1 MNYPVSIIIFII
13 LISARSP
20 IHGQTKFSQET
31 DFVNH
36 LFEIKEFD
44 EAIYYLKD
52 ISSLYSTQNDSVQY
66 LLGRSHYLK
75 KEVGLAIPY
84 FEKVNAKNHDLWVC
98 SQMFSSFC
106 NNHQKNYSSA
116 ITALENIDAQGELY
130 KQLRHTQLAG
140 SYLLSRQI
148 SKYDSIAPLLSRDYL
163 SLQRTNQR
171 LESYSHNLKNVKIK
185 SPVLAG
191 VFSAIIPGSGKIYAG
206 KTGEGLS
213 TLFLHTILGF
223 MAKEALKKDGA
234 QSPRF
239 LIYGSIF
246 SLFYVANIWSSTLS
260 VKIYRNEYY
269 ESVHESIMV
278 DLHIP
283 LRTIFG
289 SGKYEASR

>member
-1 MNYPVSIIIFII
+1 MKYPVAIIFFVI
-13 LISARSP
+13 LILARISVN
-20 IHGQTKFSQET
+20 GQTKFSRET

-44 EAIYYLKD
+44 EASIYLNS
-52 ISSLYSTQNDSVQY
+52 ISKKYIHHNDSIQY
-66 LLGRSHYLK
+66 LLGRSQYLK
-75 KEVGLAIPY
+75 KEIDLAIPY
-84 FEKVNAKNHDLWVC
+84 FEKVNTENHDLWVS

-106 NNHQKNYSSA
+106 NNYKKNYSNAVS
-116 ITALENIDAQGELY
+116 TLENLNTNNELY
-130 KQLRHTQLAG
+130 GQLRFTQLAG
-140 SYLLSRQI
+140 SYLLTKQI
-148 SKYDSIAPLLSRDYL
+148 SKYDSIAPLLSQDYL

-171 LESYSHNLKNVKIK
+171 LESYSQNLKNLKIK
-185 SPVLAG
+185 SPALAG
-191 VFSAIIPGSGKIYAG
+191 IFSAILPGSGKIYAG

-213 TLFLHTILGF
+213 TLFLHTLLGF
-223 MAKEALKKDGA
+223 MAKEALQKDGA
-234 QSPRF
+234 ESPRF

-289 SGKYEASR
+289 SGK

>member
-1 MNYPVSIIIFII
+1 MKYPVSIIIFII
-13 LISARSP
+13 LISACLP
-20 IHGQTKFSQET
+20 VIGQTKFSQET

-44 EAIYYLKD
+44 EAIYYLNGL
-52 ISSLYSTQNDSVQY
+52 SRRYTTHSDSVHY

-75 KEVGLAIPY
+75 KEVGLAIPF
-84 FEKVNAKNHDLWVC
+84 FEKVNIKNHDLWIT

-106 NNHQKNYSSA
+106 NNYQKNYLNA
-116 ITALENIDAQGELY
+116 ITTLESLDTRIELH
-130 KQLRHTQLAG
+130 KQLQYTQLAG
-140 SYLLSRQI
+140 SYLLARQI
-148 SKYDSIAPLLSRDYL
+148 SKYDSIALLLSRDYL

-171 LESYSHNLKNVKIK
+171 LESYSDNLKNMKMK
-185 SPVLAG
+185 SPILAG
-191 VFSAIIPGSGKIYAG
+191 IFSAILPGSGKIYAG

-289 SGKYEASR
+289 SSKYETSR

>member
-1 MNYPVSIIIFII
+1 MKYPVSIIIFYLLI
-13 LISARSP
+13 LARISVY
-20 IHGQTKFSQET
+20 GQSGFSQET
-31 DFVNH
+31 DFADH

-44 EAIYYLKD
+44 EASIYLNG
-52 ISSLYSTQNDSVQY
+52 ISNKYIHQNDSIQY
-66 LLGRSHYLK
+66 LLGRSHYLDK
-75 KEVGLAIPY
+75 AVDQAIPY
-84 FEKVNAKNHDLWVC
+84 FNKVSTRNHDLWVS

-106 NNHQKNYSSA
+106 NNYLKNYSNA
-116 ITALENIDAQGELY
+116 ISTLQSLNTNDKLY
-130 KQLRHTQLAG
+130 GQLRFTQLAG
-140 SYLLSRQI
+140 SYLLARQI
-148 SKYDSIAPLLSRDYL
+148 SKYDSIAPLLNRDHL

-171 LESYSHNLKNVKIK
+171 LESYSQNLKDMKKK
-185 SPVLAG
+185 SPLLAG

-206 KTGEGLS
+206 KPGEGLS
-213 TLFLHTILGF
+213 TLFLHTILAF
-223 MAKEALKKDGA
+223 MAKEALQKDGV

-269 ESVHESIMV
+269 ESVHESIIV

-289 SGKYEASR
+289 SGK